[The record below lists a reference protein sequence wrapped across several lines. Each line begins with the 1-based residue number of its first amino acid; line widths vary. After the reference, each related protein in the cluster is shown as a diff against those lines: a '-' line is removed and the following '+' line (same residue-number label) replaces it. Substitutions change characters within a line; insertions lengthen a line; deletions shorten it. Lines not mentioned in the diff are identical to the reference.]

1 MCIHATR
8 GVCVILIK
16 LCYASCKS
24 NGYTD
29 NGIFTRVGNNQRGG
43 RGAEGVEL
51 LSTTSRLAL
60 CKEGRG
66 RDEEE
71 GREGRRQRRRPRTH
85 THAINLLLHAAQSAT
100 ATGRQA
106 GKLFLGL
113 SAPSVGNFHR
123 PFYIV
128 L

>member
-1 MCIHATR
+1 MAIQITVYLQELATSKE
-8 GVCVILIK
+8 G
-16 LCYASCKS
+16 
-24 NGYTD
+24 G
-29 NGIFTRVGNNQRGG
+29 GG
-43 RGAEGVEL
+43 RGARTFIYYKQIGAV
-51 LSTTSRLAL
+51 R
-60 CKEGRG
+60 RG
-66 RDEEE
+66 REGDEEE

-85 THAINLLLHAAQSAT
+85 THAINLLRALLLHAAQSAT